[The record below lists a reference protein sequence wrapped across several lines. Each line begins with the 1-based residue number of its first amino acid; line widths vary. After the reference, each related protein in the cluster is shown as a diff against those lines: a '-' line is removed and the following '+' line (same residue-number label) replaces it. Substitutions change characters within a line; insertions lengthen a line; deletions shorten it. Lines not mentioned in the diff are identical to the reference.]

1 MLAGRPFDVFDDL
14 LARAFTCSSCLFHLP
29 LLSGYDEPRTLS
41 YQICLFGPISADVRQ
56 IDPETA
62 SDLDYYPLLKQ
73 GERFPIKNPN
83 LEPRLTP
90 RPESDVEFLHG
101 MMESIA
107 RIEAQ
112 CYDAMR
118 ELNAPQPKA
127 IYTAGGGASNP
138 VWTAIRKRVMGLDI
152 QSPIE
157 TEAAVGIARL
167 IALA

>member
-1 MLAGRPFDVFDDL
+1 M
-14 LARAFTCSSCLFHLP
+14 
-29 LLSGYDEPRTLS
+29 
-41 YQICLFGPISADVRQ
+41 
-56 IDPETA
+56 
-62 SDLDYYPLLKQ
+62 
-73 GERFPIKNPN
+73 
-83 LEPRLTP
+83 
-90 RPESDVEFLHG
+90 EFLHG

-118 ELNAPQPKA
+118 ELNAPQPRA

-138 VWTAIRKRVMGLDI
+138 VWTAIRKCVMGLDI

>member
-1 MLAGRPFDVFDDL
+1 MFQHF
-14 LARAFTCSSCLFHLP
+14 FTVDELRN
-29 LLSGYDEPRTLS
+29 LS
-41 YQICLFGPISADVRQ
+41 AK
-56 IDPETA
+56 IDAETA
-62 SDLDYYPLLKQ
+62 SELDYYPLLNP
-73 GERFPIKNPN
+73 GERFPIKDPN

-118 ELNAPQPKA
+118 ALQAPQPKV
-127 IYTAGGGASNP
+127 ICTAGVGASNP

-152 QSPIE
+152 QPPIE

-167 IALA
+167 IAIA

>member
-1 MLAGRPFDVFDDL
+1 MG
-14 LARAFTCSSCLFHLP
+14 C
-29 LLSGYDEPRTLS
+29 
-41 YQICLFGPISADVRQ
+41 
-56 IDPETA
+56 TA
-62 SDLDYYPLLKQ
+62 SDLDYYPLLKP
-73 GERFPIKNPN
+73 GERFPIKDPN

-101 MMESIA
+101 LMESIA

-112 CYDAMR
+112 CYDAMSA
-118 ELNAPQPKA
+118 LQAPQPKV

-152 QSPIE
+152 QTPIE